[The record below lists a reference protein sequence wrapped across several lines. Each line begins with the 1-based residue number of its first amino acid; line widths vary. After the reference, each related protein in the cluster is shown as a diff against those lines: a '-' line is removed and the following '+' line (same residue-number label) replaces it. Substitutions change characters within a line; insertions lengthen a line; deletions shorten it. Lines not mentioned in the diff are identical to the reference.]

1 MTNIYFEK
9 WNLRQLLKLLT
20 KLPKLSSYPDFAIVY
35 ILKPDGCQHID
46 NTTFIIRYIPVKKI
60 FTFLKGT

>member
-20 KLPKLSSYPDFAIVY
+20 KLHKLSFYPDFAIVY

-46 NTTFIIRYIPVKKI
+46 NTTFVTY
-60 FTFLKGT
+60 L